1 MTKKND
7 NSSFTYIVNK
17 KEKPHKFYSVC
28 VDNFFEK
35 PDLLRNFG
43 LNLPKKPCST
53 GDWPGERS
61 QELHTIDSELTNSIL
76 LKILSSY
83 FDFRYDNIQWSES
96 SVTFQQIKKYSD
108 NKDNIKNIGWI
119 HQDFNFDL
127 AGLIYLTP
135 NIDTNCGTS
144 LFNLKESEKNTFI
157 LNARLSHKH
166 LLFQNKDVNDEQYS
180 EAHSKWNNKFVEKTK
195 FQNIYNRMI
204 SYDTQEFHRANNF
217 FNDGDDRLTL
227 VYFLKD
233 IKVSK
238 TPLNRVKDNE
248 SYDNFISERINENFK
263 S

>member
-1 MTKKND
+1 MIKND
-7 NSSFTYIVNK
+7 KSSFTYIADK
-17 KEKPHKFYSVC
+17 KQKPHRFYSVC
-28 VDNFFEK
+28 VDDFFDK
-35 PDLLRNFG
+35 PDLIRNFG
-43 LNLPKKPCST
+43 LSLPKTSCST

-61 QELHTIDSELTNSIL
+61 KELHTIDPELTNNIL

-83 FDFRYDNIQWSES
+83 FDFRYDNIQWGGS

-108 NKDNIKNIGWI
+108 SKDSIKNIGWI

-135 NIDTNCGTS
+135 KIDINCGTS
-144 LFNLKESEKNTFI
+144 LFNLKDDEKDNFI
-157 LNARLSHKH
+157 ANARLSHKH
-166 LLFQNKDVNDEQYS
+166 LLFQNKNISDEQYS
-180 EAHSKWNNKFVEKTK
+180 EAHNKWNNKFIEKTR

-217 FNDGDDRLTL
+217 FSNGDDRLTL
-227 VYFLKD
+227 VYFIKD

-238 TPLNRVKDNE
+238 NPLDRIKDNE
-248 SYDNFISERINENFK
+248 NYDNFILERINENIK